1 MKKFHPAPKNARKT
15 GKNGP
20 VPGKK
25 HFFKSPDAKSGAK
38 PAGAK
43 SAGRIAA
50 EKFEQAEMAQNT
62 RRPPRDDRPRRD
74 ARPQRDNRGPQEGRP
89 VREARDNRP
98 QRENRPPGLKLAL
111 YGQHAVTAAWLNP
124 KRNIHALYVTPAQ
137 QDLAAILMKKAW
149 DKGLQ
154 RPEPVL
160 VDASRLEASL
170 PQGAAHQGIALGSS
184 PLFHPSLEDVLSN
197 LDINAPATIVMLD
210 QVTDPHNIGAIL
222 RSVAA
227 FGGAAIVMQSRH
239 APEPS
244 GVMGKTACGAL
255 DIVPLCYETNLSRS
269 LDLLAEYGFVALG
282 LDERGE
288 KEIGDLPAA
297 HRTVLVMGAEG
308 DGLRR
313 LVAEHCTHLV
323 RLPTSPAMPSLNVSN
338 AAAVALYA
346 LHQSHKG

>member
-1 MKKFHPAPKNARKT
+1 MKKFHPAPKNATKKPHKPGF
-15 GKNGP
+15 GKP
-20 VPGKK
+20 
-25 HFFKSPDAKSGAK
+25 AK
-38 PAGAK
+38 PTHKPFQKPKQGAEHK
-43 SAGRIAA
+43 KPEAA
-50 EKFEQAEMAQNT
+50 TT
-62 RRPPRDDRPRRD
+62 RP
-74 ARPQRDNRGPQEGRP
+74 A
-89 VREARDNRP
+89 
-98 QRENRPPGLKLAL
+98 RENRPPGLKLAL

-124 KRNIHALYVTPAQ
+124 KRNIHALYVTAAQ
-137 QDLAAILMKKAW
+137 QDLAAILVKKAR

-154 RPEPVL
+154 RPDPVL
-160 VDASRLEASL
+160 VDAARLDASL
-170 PQGAAHQGIALGSS
+170 STGAAHQGIALGAS
-184 PLFHPSLEDVLSN
+184 PLFHPSLEDVLSS
-197 LDINAPATIVMLD
+197 LDLNAPATIVMLD

-227 FGGAAIVMQSRH
+227 FSGVAIVMQSRH

-269 LDLLAEYGFVALG
+269 LDLLAEYGFTALG

-288 KEIGDLPAA
+288 QEIADLPAF

-323 RLPTSPAMPSLNVSN
+323 RLPTTLSMPSLNVSN

-346 LHQSHKG
+346 LHQTKKG